1 MARKKSAAGKKNFS
15 SFTLATAMMKV
26 GLTELTRWDLDAPL
40 LPPSDFFR
48 ERLHRL
54 EVFDLKSSEHSKK
67 LLIDACFEEALQSYP
82 ALRVWK
88 GAPLQSDELTGLAD
102 YLIAP
107 RRAYLAGPFVCVVE
121 AKKDDFEKGL
131 AQCLVEMEACRWNNR
146 QAGLAYDIYG
156 IVTNGEG
163 WHFYRLTQNT
173 EVFETSLY
181 TVKNIA
187 EVLGALSYI
196 ASQSVANLEG

>member
-1 MARKKSAAGKKNFS
+1 MIRMGI
-15 SFTLATAMMKV
+15 
-26 GLTELTRWDLDAPL
+26 TELTRWELDAPL
-40 LPPSDFFR
+40 VPPSDFFR
-48 ERLHRL
+48 QRLQRL
-54 EVFDLKSSEHSKK
+54 EVFDLKSSEHSKE
-67 LLIDACFEEALQSYP
+67 LIIDACFEEALQEFP

-88 GAPLQSDELTGLAD
+88 GAPLQSDELTGAAD

-107 RRAYLAGPFVCVVE
+107 RRAYLAGPLVCVVA

-146 QAGLAYDIYG
+146 QAGLNWDVFG

-173 EVFETSLY
+173 EVFATPLF
-181 TVKNIA
+181 TTKNMA
-187 EVLGALSYI
+187 EVLGALVYL
-196 ASQSVANLEG
+196 ARQSVGHLEGNHNGNG